1 MAGRDFG
8 EMTFHGLCQWYD
20 HTFAKFGWIVLKNA
34 GGHHEAVEHYKKE
47 LNHLI
52 QSLRAK
58 EKLVVADDKADELR
72 IMADHLGSLQDAL
85 ATCTSGGGRSTYS
98 RPGRFSAPQ

>member
-1 MAGRDFG
+1 MAGRDSQ

-34 GGHHEAVEHYKKE
+34 GGHSEAVEHYRKE

-52 QSLRAK
+52 QSLTAK
-58 EKLVVADDKADELR
+58 SKTVVADDKATDLT
-72 IMADHLGSLQDAL
+72 IMADHLKTLQNAL
-85 ATCTSGGGRSTYS
+85 VACTSGRSASGRVS
-98 RPGRFSAPQ
+98 RYPASESY